1 MNRVKNVNRL
11 FLVMILISIA
21 SPFLFGRFF
30 GNLTFYQSSAVSEA
44 LFLIPVLCYIA
55 LTGGLCLNDLQLQV
69 PRISVLLLVMVFT
82 WLMMPLMT
90 CLNLFSMLFARNYV
104 ASELLGLDGAALGK
118 NLFYIAIV
126 PALAEEFMFR
136 GVIYHGYR
144 PAGAGKAILFSGL
157 CFGLLHMNLNQF
169 CYAFV
174 IGMIFALL
182 VEATGSL
189 ISSMLAHFIINS
201 NSVILMAFQNELEKS
216 PGTAAEGLTSGTVQ
230 GAADVLSRQEI
241 LSTLGFYAVEAVICG
256 FLAYGV
262 LRLILRLS
270 GRKEY
275 MQQAF
280 GKDSSRDTDD
290 RSRDTDDSS
299 RDTDES
305 GRDTDESGRDTDG
318 QRIKI
323 VTPSLILAVLCAAA
337 YMIVTEFWL

>member
-82 WLMMPLMT
+82 WLMMALMT

-136 GVIYHGYR
+136 GIIYHGYR
-144 PAGAGKAILFSGL
+144 LAGAGKAILFSGL
-157 CFGLLHMNLNQF
+157 CFGLLHMNLF

-174 IGMIFALL
+174 ICMIFALL

-189 ISSMLAHFIINS
+189 LSSMLAHFIINS

-216 PGTAAEGLTSGTVQ
+216 LGTAAEGLTSGTVQ
-230 GAADVLSRQEI
+230 GGADVLSRQEI

-305 GRDTDESGRDTDG
+305 GRDTDG